1 MNTLNPLGSV
11 KSETELINHLFL
23 MNDQPTTCPKC
34 GARSEILNEME
45 LEARIIQEHECMS
58 KYCEFQF
65 LVFSE

>member
-1 MNTLNPLGSV
+1 MDQDTF
-11 KSETELINHLFL
+11 I

-34 GARSEILNEME
+34 GARSEIMNEVE